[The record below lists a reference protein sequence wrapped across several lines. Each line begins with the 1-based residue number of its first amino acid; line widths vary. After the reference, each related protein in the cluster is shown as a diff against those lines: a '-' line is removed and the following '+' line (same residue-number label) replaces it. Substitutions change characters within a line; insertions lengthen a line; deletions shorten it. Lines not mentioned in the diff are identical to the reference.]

1 MSAGRYVVLGLA
13 PARSAWFDAV
23 SQWSNS
29 AALAAEFVKCVSA
42 EEVRARLASG
52 RAHSALLIDAG
63 VPALDRDLVHA
74 ATSAGTPVILVRG
87 PRQPSG
93 QTSELGAATDLPPD
107 FGRDQLLDVLS
118 AHCKPVS
125 SGDRL
130 PPALSDASSPL
141 WLSDMVTVCGPG
153 GTGAST
159 VAIAVAQGM
168 AADAR
173 YGGRVV
179 LADLARRADQAMLHD
194 ATDLGPG
201 VQELVEA
208 HRLSTP
214 DASEV
219 RAMTFEVQGRGY
231 QLLLGLR
238 RAEAWST
245 LRPRAVDAALF
256 GLRRSFQMVVAD
268 VEGDFEGEADG
279 GSAEVEERNHA
290 ARSAALRST
299 VVIAVGAP
307 GMKGVHSLARLI
319 LSLTAA
325 GVQRERIL
333 PVVNRA
339 PRSPRARAEI
349 SRTLAALTEG
359 LAPGRT
365 QTVASPLP
373 LPERKIE
380 DILRDGSALPSALV
394 DPLSRAVNA
403 LSERLAD
410 LPPAEPV
417 PARVAPGSLGS
428 WSQARGIESGNA

>member
-1 MSAGRYVVLGLA
+1 MTDGRYVVLGLA

-74 ATSAGTPVILVRG
+74 ATSAGTPVIVVRG
-87 PRQPSG
+87 PRQPRDQASG
-93 QTSELGAATDLPPD
+93 MGAATELPPD
-107 FGRDQLLDVLS
+107 FGRDQLLDALS

-130 PPALSDASSPL
+130 PPSLADAPSPL

-159 VAIAVAQGM
+159 LAIALAQGM
-168 AADAR
+168 SADAR
-173 YGGRVV
+173 YGKRVV

-201 VQELVEA
+201 FQELVEA
-208 HRLSTP
+208 HRLSAP
-214 DASEV
+214 EASEI
-219 RAMTFEVQGRGY
+219 RAMTFEVHARGY
-231 QLLLGLR
+231 QLMLGLR

-245 LRPRAVDAALF
+245 LRPRAVDAALQ
-256 GLRRSFQMVVAD
+256 GLRRSFQLVVAD

-279 GSAEVEERNHA
+279 GSAEVEERNHV
-290 ARSAALRST
+290 ARSAALHST
-299 VVIAVGAP
+299 VVLAVGAP
-307 GMKGVHSLARLI
+307 GIKGVHSLARLI
-319 LSLTAA
+319 RSLAAA
-325 GVQRERIL
+325 GVQPERIL
-333 PVVNRA
+333 PVMNRA

-349 SRTLAALTEG
+349 SRALASLTEQT
-359 LAPGRT
+359 GRT
-365 QTVASPLP
+365 QTLASPLP
-373 LPERKIE
+373 VPERKIE
-380 DILRDGSALPSALV
+380 DALRDGNPLPSALV
-394 DPLSRAVNA
+394 DPVCRAVTA

-410 LPPAEPV
+410 LPPAR
-417 PARVAPGSLGS
+417 PAPTRVQPGTLGHWSDAP
-428 WSQARGIESGNA
+428 GIESGG